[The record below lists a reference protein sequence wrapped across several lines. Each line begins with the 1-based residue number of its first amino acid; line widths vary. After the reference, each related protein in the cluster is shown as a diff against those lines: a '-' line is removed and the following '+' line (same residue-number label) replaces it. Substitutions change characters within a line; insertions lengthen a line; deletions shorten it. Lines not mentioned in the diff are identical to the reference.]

1 MWKFRDSFSLI
12 LTQVASAGNGLERG
26 LVHSQRLGWVTVVK
40 TPDPSHQTSG
50 QWQDSWPFSFAE
62 KNFTKRE
69 SNKTSRVFI
78 QRENV
83 QYMWLD
89 TQADSGRERVTES
102 HPHGSLNCFY
112 WASLLGFLQPI
123 ILICLVHS
131 PYLIYLR
138 VLPHISTSKASGQS
152 IPYHYFLFDLQGA
165 FLCRWGWGGGGSPDL
180 RNKKCMVWARPS
192 RLP

>member
-1 MWKFRDSFSLI
+1 M
-12 LTQVASAGNGLERG
+12 
-26 LVHSQRLGWVTVVK
+26 
-40 TPDPSHQTSG
+40 
-50 QWQDSWPFSFAE
+50 
-62 KNFTKRE
+62 NFTKRE
-69 SNKTSRVFI
+69 SNETSRVFT

-89 TQADSGRERVTES
+89 TQADSGRDRVAES

-138 VLPHISTSKASGQS
+138 VLPCCGRILPHTSLPQRHLGRASLNIISSLTSKEPFSAGEV
-152 IPYHYFLFDLQGA
+152 
-165 FLCRWGWGGGGSPDL
+165 GWGGGVS
-180 RNKKCMVWARPS
+180 
-192 RLP
+192 